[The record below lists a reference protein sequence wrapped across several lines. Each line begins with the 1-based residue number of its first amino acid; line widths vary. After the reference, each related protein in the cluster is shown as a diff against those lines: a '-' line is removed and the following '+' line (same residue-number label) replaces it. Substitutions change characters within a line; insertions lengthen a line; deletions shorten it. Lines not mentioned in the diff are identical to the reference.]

1 MLQTLRNAWN
11 IPELRKKIIFTLFI
25 LLIYR
30 VGNVIPV
37 PFIDVTTLGNYFDS
51 VLSTTIL
58 GLYNAMSGSAFSRAT
73 VFALGIQPYINSSII
88 IQLLTIAIPALER
101 MAKDEGEEGKKKI
114 ARITRYTTVA
124 LGLLM
129 GWAYYMMLSNYASAG
144 YSIITQTGFLPAL
157 VIILAFTAGSA
168 FVMWLGEQITEFGIG
183 NGISM
188 ILFANIISGIP
199 SMVGTLFTMVWWQII
214 IVLIGIAALILF
226 IVFINDAER
235 RIPIQYAKRVV
246 GRKIYG
252 GQNTNLPIKV
262 SMSGVMPVIFAQS
275 IASVLP
281 TIFAF
286 TNPSGTSD
294 NAFVQWL
301 INVSSSTSWVYA
313 VCYALLIF
321 FFSWF
326 YSTIQYDPVE
336 VSNNLKKNGGFIPG
350 FRPGKPTAD
359 FIKKVISK
367 IIVFGAVYLSIVAL
381 LPIVAG
387 NLMTSVKNLAIGG
400 TSVIIVVGVA
410 LETVKALEAQMLMR
424 HYKGFLD

>member
-1 MLQTLRNAWN
+1 VIETLRNAWK

-37 PFIDVTTLGNYFDS
+37 PFIDVATLTTYFDS

-58 GLYNAMSGSAFSRAT
+58 GLYNAMSGSAFSQAT

-101 MAKDEGEEGKKKI
+101 LAKEGGEEGKKKI

-129 GWAYYMMLSNYASAG
+129 GWAYYMMLTNYEASYG
-144 YSIITQTGFLPAL
+144 LSIVEKGFLPGL
-157 VIILAFTAGSA
+157 VIVLAFTAGSGM
-168 FVMWLGEQITEFGIG
+168 VMWLGEQISEFGIG

-199 SMVGTLFTMVWWQII
+199 SMVGGLFSLVWWQIA
-214 IVLIGIAALILF
+214 IVLVGMTALILF
-226 IVFINDAER
+226 IIFINDAER

-262 SMSGVMPVIFAQS
+262 SMSGVLPVIFAQS
-275 IASVLP
+275 ICSLP
-281 TIFAF
+281 ATICAF
-286 TNPSGTSD
+286 TGATSG
-294 NAFVQWL
+294 WWYE
-301 INVSSSTSWVYA
+301 NVWSSNSWIYA
-313 VCYALLIF
+313 VTYFFMIF

-336 VSNNLKKNGGFIPG
+336 IANNLKKNGGFIPG

-359 FIKKVISK
+359 FIQKVINK
-367 IIVFGAVYLSIVAL
+367 IVVFGAIYLGIVAL

-387 NLMTSVKNLAIGG
+387 NLMAGVRNLAIGG